1 MRVGEFSSTAPA
13 TSTVRGVL
21 EGMFPVNTEVLP
33 FSNVNANEPRPR
45 TVRATLAGKLIAEA
59 IAGEAESFDL
69 FGKIPTPN
77 FPGGDLLRWP
87 GMVLGMSYYAL
98 RDRL

>member
-1 MRVGEFSSTAPA
+1 M
-13 TSTVRGVL
+13 
-21 EGMFPVNTEVLP
+21 
-33 FSNVNANEPRPR
+33 
-45 TVRATLAGKLIAEA
+45 ATLAGKLIAEA
-59 IAGEAESFDL
+59 IAGEAENFDL
-69 FGKIPTPN
+69 FGKIPTRN